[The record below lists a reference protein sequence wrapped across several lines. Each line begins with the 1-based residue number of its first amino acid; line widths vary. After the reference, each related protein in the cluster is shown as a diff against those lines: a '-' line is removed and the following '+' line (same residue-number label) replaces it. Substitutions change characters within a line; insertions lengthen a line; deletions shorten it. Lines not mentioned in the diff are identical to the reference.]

1 MPLQVDSC
9 YKDMVAAL
17 KLAVEATIRIHEAG
31 DVDPELERDAI
42 SEDYHWSSHS
52 LRRRADKVARD
63 TQRLLV
69 AAGVAHP
76 KELIDYFF
84 GWKLREMQKDMQ
96 LHYAGMD
103 RGGDWSSRGSPQWPE
118 TTKKGGEEKWLRG
131 CSTKA
136 GKFKNE
142 ARPWLAW

>member
-17 KLAVEATIRIHEAG
+17 KLAGEATIRLHEAG

-42 SEDYHWSSHS
+42 SEGYHWSSHS

-103 RGGDWSSRGSPQWPE
+103 RGGRLD
-118 TTKKGGEEKWLRG
+118 L
-131 CSTKA
+131 
-136 GKFKNE
+136 
-142 ARPWLAW
+142 ARVTAMA